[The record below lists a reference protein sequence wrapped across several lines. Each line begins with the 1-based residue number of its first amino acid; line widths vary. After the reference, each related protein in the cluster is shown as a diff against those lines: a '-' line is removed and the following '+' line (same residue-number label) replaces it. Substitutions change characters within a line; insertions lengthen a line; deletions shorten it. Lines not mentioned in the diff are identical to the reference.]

1 VAFGVRCQRVSVR
14 CGVLQCVLQ
23 CVFRGVR
30 SAISPFVG
38 GGLLCRM
45 PSLFPGIT
53 GLFCGIQGSFSNN
66 TATVPHVHRRNR
78 IVFRKKALHCLING
92 VVFKI
97 TVFGRIQVSFSDN
110 TAKYHTYI
118 EGMGSSFDKKPCIVS
133 LMGSSSNKRVFGRIQ
148 GSFSDNT
155 VLFFERRSHSSVY
168 VWCCCSTHSLTHTF
182 FTPLSVV

>member
-1 VAFGVRCQRVSVR
+1 MSACFSALRCVAVCVAVCFSWRSECNFSIRGRRAP
-14 CGVLQCVLQ
+14 LQN
-23 CVFRGVR
+23 
-30 SAISPFVG
+30 AEPF
-38 GGLLCRM
+38 
-45 PSLFPGIT
+45 SSSIT